1 MLLDAAARERTAADR
16 DLLEHARIPDDAHS
30 GHRLTVQARG
40 GQPVWRPTSLKSVIP
55 VGTSANWGFRGAVG
69 AARMS
74 RTTVSPCASVGG
86 EVAAPASACGVGWLH
101 ASLCASQLVG
111 LGLAFLQL
119 HRPEVPGY
127 SCERRARASR
137 AALRTARCPDA
148 FDSIG
153 QAPPPSPKGQA
164 GCRPAGHGAPATMI
178 ERSPAAGR
186 RERNR
191 ALGAAPDRL
200 REGKWLCCLT
210 FRCILY
216 FQGRIS
222 TARANSG
229 SERHRRG
236 GISGGHHRGHDPRCI
251 HHDVIWWPSRE
262 GGVVATHFAPKHAAV
277 DWLTRACPDPRGF
290 WWRSTVNSRRRH
302 RQIRC
307 R

>member
-16 DLLEHARIPDDAHS
+16 DLLEHAGFRMTRIVDTASPF
-30 GHRLTVQARG
+30 RLVEAK
-40 GQPVWRPTSLKSVIP
+40 PVWRPISLESVIP
-55 VGTSANWGFRGAVG
+55 VGTSANWGFRGAVE

-74 RTTVSPCASVGG
+74 RTTVSPCASVGS

-111 LGLAFLQL
+111 LGLAFLRL

-127 SCERRARASR
+127 TCERRARASR

-148 FDSIG
+148 FELH
-153 QAPPPSPKGQA
+153 
-164 GCRPAGHGAPATMI
+164 RPG
-178 ERSPAAGR
+178 PAALAEGSSWLSPSRSRRTGNHDREIACSGSPRTESRPWSRSGPARGR
-186 RERNR
+186 
-191 ALGAAPDRL
+191 
-200 REGKWLCCLT
+200 KWLCCLT
-210 FRCILY
+210 FRCTLY

-251 HHDVIWWPSRE
+251 HHDVI
-262 GGVVATHFAPKHAAV
+262 GGRPGRGSGRYRFCAQ
-277 DWLTRACPDPRGF
+277 ACG
-290 WWRSTVNSRRRH
+290 S
-302 RQIRC
+302 
-307 R
+307 